1 METTSPDKPLYFA
14 LAGCGRIGL
23 RHAVQMQKYGVLK
36 AVCDVDADKAA
47 ALATTS
53 GATAYDSLD
62 NLLEQE
68 KNIDLVAICTPNGL
82 HARHSIQALRAGV
95 NVLCEKP
102 MALSTQDCGEMIQQ
116 AERANR
122 RLFIVK
128 QNRLNPPV
136 AAIKKLIEEGRL
148 GRLYTVQLNCFWNR
162 DQEYYSSSDWKGTL
176 ALDGGTLY
184 TQFSHFIDLLY
195 WLVGDI
201 REVHALAGNFEHQN
215 TIEFEDSGVVI
226 LKFHNGVLGT
236 IHFTINAYQ
245 ENMEGSLTLFGE
257 KGTVKIGG
265 QYLNTVDYQKIQ
277 GYTIPDVAAGNPAN
291 DYGKYR
297 GSMSNHNLVYDNIV
311 DVLRHNGSI
320 LTNCYEGLKTVE
332 IIEKIYKSA
341 VMAQP
346 THR

>member
-1 METTSPDKPLYFA
+1 MEKSLNNPIHFA

-23 RHAVQMQKYGVLK
+23 RHAAQMQRYGMLK
-36 AVCDVDADKAA
+36 AVCDVDFSKAVELA
-47 ALATTS
+47 AIH

-62 NLLEQE
+62 ALLAVE
-68 KNIDLVAICTPNGL
+68 KDINLVAVCTPNGL
-82 HARHSIQALRAGV
+82 HARHAIQALRAGV
-95 NVLCEKP
+95 HVLCEKP
-102 MALSTQDCGEMIQQ
+102 MALSTHDCGEMIQQ

-136 AAIKKLIEEGRL
+136 AAVKKLIEDGKL
-148 GRLYTVQLNCFWNR
+148 GRIYTVQLNCFWNR
-162 DQEYYSSSDWKGTL
+162 DQEYYSSSDWKGTV

-201 REVHALAGNFEHQN
+201 REVHALAGNFEHQH
-215 TIEFEDSGVVI
+215 TVEFEDSGVVI
-226 LKFHNGVLGT
+226 LKFHNGALGT
-236 IHFTINAYQ
+236 IHFTINAFQ

-265 QYLNTVDYQKIQ
+265 QYLNTVDYQKIE
-277 GYTIPDVAAGNPAN
+277 GYTIPDMAAGNPAN

-341 VMAQP
+341 VLVQP
-346 THR
+346 VQR